1 MRYKAERVYQK
12 PRFWDRILL
21 KQEITL
27 LFIKEKNMNILFV
40 CTGNTCRSPMAEVMM
55 IELLKEKGIKG
66 VEVSSAGTSVSFS
79 SGASYNSIMTM
90 AKKNIDLTSHTS
102 RMLTDGMLSAADAV
116 YTMTR
121 SQAAMVKRMFP
132 GFSGK
137 VRPLAERDIT
147 DPFGGDL
154 DEYQTC
160 ADEIYAGLLNILGGL

>member
-1 MRYKAERVYQK
+1 MNNNDLKKLEELFKDQNFAKKV
-12 PRFWDRILL
+12 LL
-21 KQEITL
+21 DETP
-27 LFIKEKNMNILFV
+27 ENA
-40 CTGNTCRSPMAEVMM
+40 R
-55 IELLKEKGIKG
+55 ELLKEKGIKG